1 MTTKPTKLFQR
12 IKFRTPTSTYAQN
25 NKQLSLQ
32 TGGSAIISIP
42 PGAEIFIDDNDTG
55 IKSSAI
61 ISDITSSPATHVLKL
76 VLDGHEDYIDNAFTV
91 PDGSI
96 DSEYILPIPSPLSTQ
111 TGSLNIT
118 SILSNTEFGAVTT
131 STGVETNIYGTA
143 PDTFPNIP
151 AGTYGYEAY
160 VTGPPEYASMGS
172 FEILPGQTTNL
183 NISLASTDP
192 TLAMVLIESIPSGA
206 DIYIDGHSIGAKTSF
221 LRSFTVE
228 NHTYEL
234 RKFGYQN
241 KTGSFIPVINYPNI
255 VSETL
260 EPSSQQASGDSGSM
274 ILVAGVAVLGLMMMS
289 K

>member
-1 MTTKPTKLFQR
+1 MTTRPKKLFQR
-12 IKFRTPTSTYAQN
+12 IKFRTPSNIHMQN
-25 NKQLSLQ
+25 NRQLSLQ
-32 TGGSAIISIP
+32 TGGAAIISIP
-42 PGAEIFIDDNDTG
+42 PGAEIWIDDTDTG
-55 IKSSAI
+55 VKSSAI

-96 DSEYILPIPSPLSTQ
+96 GSEYILPIPTPISTQ
-111 TGSLNIT
+111 TGNLNIT

-131 STGVETNIYGTA
+131 STGIETNITGTA

-151 AGTYGYEAY
+151 AGIYGYEAY
-160 VTGPPEYASMGS
+160 VTGPPEQASMGS

-221 LRSFTVE
+221 LRSFTAE

-234 RKFGYQN
+234 RKSGYQT
-241 KTGSFIPVINYPNI
+241 KTGTFTPVIDIPNI

-260 EPSSQQASGDSGSM
+260 QVSSQQASGDSGSM